1 MIAAR
6 FALRSALVPL
16 AALLLGAA
24 APALRPAAD
33 AGVAGD
39 MAAPIDSAV
48 PAPAVHD
55 GPWAQVRIMQHLMV
69 RITPGPP
76 MPPPVEFEIEQQ
88 DPARRDLH
96 KLGKC
101 LAVGQ
106 IAAVQAA
113 RDNHLLLF
121 MRDQRIVSAV
131 LEKACKAS
139 EFYSGFYMAR
149 NADGQLCLGRDT
161 LQSRSGAACKVK
173 RWKELAGGE

>member
-6 FALRSALVPL
+6 FAFVPL

-24 APALRPAAD
+24 APVLRPTAD
-33 AGVAGD
+33 AGVTGD
-39 MAAPIDSAV
+39 MSAPLDRAV
-48 PAPAVHD
+48 SAPAAQD
-55 GPWAQVRIMQHLMV
+55 GPWAQVRILQHLMV

-76 MPPPVEFEIEQQ
+76 MPPPIELEIEQQ
-88 DPARRDLH
+88 DPARRDVH

-173 RWKELAGGE
+173 RWKELAGAD

>member
-6 FALRSALVPL
+6 LSLFPL

-24 APALRPAAD
+24 PALRPAGE
-33 AGVAGD
+33 AGVGAD
-39 MAAPIDSAV
+39 MAAPLEDALPGPEV
-48 PAPAVHD
+48 NED
-55 GPWAQVRIMQHLMV
+55 PWAQVRIMQRFMV

-76 MPPPVEFEIEQQ
+76 MPPPVAFEMDQQ
-88 DPARRDLH
+88 DTGSRYEER
-96 KLGKC
+96 KIGKC

-106 IAAVQAA
+106 IAAVQST
-113 RDNHLLLF
+113 RSNRLLLF
-121 MRDQRIVSAV
+121 LRDQRIVSAG

-149 NADGQLCLGRDT
+149 SVDGQLCLDRDT

-173 RWKELAGGE
+173 RWKVLVASD